1 MFSSCLQAGDAAG
14 RRVIFVHGTPGAA
27 EGWAEYLLNV
37 PAGLEYLALD
47 RPGFGQSAP
56 EGALAPL
63 ADQAAAV
70 ARLKVTRAGRKPI
83 LVGHSLGG
91 AIVAWLAATQPEA
104 SGGIVIAAGS
114 LDPEQER
121 LHPLQPWGEVC
132 PIRRLLPRAMRNAN
146 RELMGLKP
154 WLERLQPMLPRIRVP
169 VWILHGTGD
178 DLVPY
183 ANVDFML
190 RNMTQAAQVT
200 VDRLEGANHFLPWNH
215 RPRIEK
221 AILHLAFNQSQ

>member
-1 MFSSCLQAGDAAG
+1 MVSSYLKAGDTEG
-14 RRVIFVHGTPGAA
+14 RRVIFVHGTPGSA
-27 EGWAEYLLNV
+27 EGWADFLLHV
-37 PAGLEYLALD
+37 PSGLEYIALD
-47 RPGFGQSAP
+47 RPGFGHSAP

-70 ARLKVTRAGRKPI
+70 ARLVVTCAGRKPI

-91 AIVAWLAATQPEA
+91 AIVAWLAAAQPEA
-104 SGGIVIAAGS
+104 TGGIVIAAGS

-121 LHPLQPWGEVC
+121 LHPLQPWGEVW

-154 WLERLQPMLPRIRVP
+154 GLEKLQPKLAKIRVP
-169 VWILHGTGD
+169 VWIVHGTQD

-183 ANVDFML
+183 AK
-190 RNMTQAAQVT
+190 
-200 VDRLEGANHFLPWNH
+200 G
-215 RPRIEK
+215 
-221 AILHLAFNQSQ
+221 